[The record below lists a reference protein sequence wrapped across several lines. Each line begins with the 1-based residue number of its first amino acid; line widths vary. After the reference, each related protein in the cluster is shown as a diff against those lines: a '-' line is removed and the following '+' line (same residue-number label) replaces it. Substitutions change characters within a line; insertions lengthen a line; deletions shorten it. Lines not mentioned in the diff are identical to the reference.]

1 MKITSKIRTTQK
13 PIFEIDTECQNP
25 INDSFNE
32 QNSCCQEVENE
43 SVITSSLVSRDL
55 VLLNIELFFESPKT
69 INFSVTGESVL
80 LNFICCNNVKSAI
93 ENFESEMYEVENT
106 QNIIYA
112 VDFSGQY
119 DVPAFEQIKYFTI
132 ILSVEYYAELI
143 NKNWNI
149 HPKFSKDIL
158 QKINSTLSPDYLPF
172 NPDIQ
177 WVIHEIKNCR
187 HEGAMK
193 KMYIETKVKELVVLQ
208 IESLLSTVDEKF
220 IVDSEEYIKLQEAKL
235 ILENTFTNAPTL
247 PELSRI
253 IALNEFKLKKGF
265 KACFQTTVKGYI
277 TKLRM
282 EYAKNLF
289 RNKTLNVSEV
299 AEKCG
304 YKDVSHFSSAF
315 KLFYGFTPASFRK
328 NHLNINYAFLYLD
341 VFEFFSFDAFLM

>member
-13 PIFEIDTECQNP
+13 PIFEITTENQN
-25 INDSFNE
+25 ITNNSFLEENVC
-32 QNSCCQEVENE
+32 SDEVEDE
-43 SVITSSLVSRDL
+43 YLITSSLVSRNL
-55 VLLNIELFFESPKT
+55 VLLDIELFFEYPKT
-69 INFSVTGESVL
+69 IDFNVTGESVL
-80 LNFICCNNVKSAI
+80 LNFICCNNVKCAI
-93 ENFESEMYEVENT
+93 ENFEGEMYEVENT

-132 ILSVEYYAELI
+132 ILSAEYYAELI
-143 NKNWNI
+143 NKNWNL

-158 QKINSTLSPDYLPF
+158 RKINTTLSPNYLPF
-172 NPDIQ
+172 NPAIQ
-177 WVIHEIKNCR
+177 WVIHEIKNCKY
-187 HEGAMK
+187 EGAMK

-208 IESLLSTVDEKF
+208 IESLLNTIDEKL
-220 IVDSEEYIKLQEAKL
+220 IVDSDDYDKLHEAKL
-235 ILENTFTNAPTL
+235 ILENNFTNAPTL

-289 RNKTLNVSEV
+289 RNKTLNVGEV

-315 KLFYGFTPASFRK
+315 KLFYGFTPVSFRK
-328 NHLNINYAFLYLD
+328 NHLSLKYAFLYCDLLD
-341 VFEFFSFDAFLM
+341 VFSLDLFLM